1 MAKGIEYYRC
11 HAKIKALENSEATQI
26 FTERINGLFD
36 ALNRRHPAEGIKH
49 KSHDFEVC
57 KCLNATNI
65 HISIYIKKNIYY
77 TCNYFIIL
85 F

>member
-11 HAKIKALENSEATQI
+11 HAKIKSLENSERTQI

-49 KSHDFEVC
+49 KSHDFDVS
-57 KCLNATNI
+57 KCLNASNI
-65 HISIYIKKNIYY
+65 HIFINKKKYRY
-77 TCNYFIIL
+77 LQL